1 MLIIVTLGGI
11 IIFLVMVMLAL
22 LNVKLFFMR
31 DQSRDLDSI
40 LKDDHCE
47 DLLELDPDEGAIFTI
62 EGKHQDKHV
71 SNVWQCCSILGD
83 GSFYYFPLV
92 ESAQ

>member
-1 MLIIVTLGGI
+1 
-11 IIFLVMVMLAL
+11 MVMLAL
-22 LNVKLFFMR
+22 LNFKLFFMR

-62 EGKHQDKHV
+62 EGKHQDNKHV
-71 SNVWQCCSILGD
+71 SNV
-83 GSFYYFPLV
+83 
-92 ESAQ
+92 